1 MTSPDRDLLY
11 VTPIAPSDTGNGL
24 AMRGELISAAASSDF
39 RVKILV
45 VPVVGPGRVLP
56 GREISVLP
64 LPGPRQ
70 LAAQAAALMTSATW
84 RDRISRTYP
93 LPWLATL
100 APATLAAA
108 AEQILGP
115 ARGTPVHVA
124 RSYLAPLGIALAE
137 RIGSAWL
144 TLDLDDDDEGLA
156 RTAGDEATGAAY
168 GRLVAEFGPLFSAVA
183 LAAPAEATAVSAR
196 HGLTTTVLPNALT
209 GPAASLCSGSAGPG
223 APIVPR
229 SRAGHDA
236 VELLFVGNLT
246 YWANAEAA
254 VRLVRDVLPHVRRL
268 TGRTIRVTLAGDTG
282 HDLQLKSL
290 AREPGVR
297 LTGFVPDVGPVYD
310 RADMLVAPLMYASG
324 TRIKLLEAFSRGV
337 PVVTTAAG
345 AAGLEVASGEHLLIA
360 DPGEMAHAVVRL
372 AADDELRAR
381 LTARALELVRRNYS
395 QAAVV
400 PRIREFFAT
409 AAASAGQAAF
419 S

>member
-1 MTSPDRDLLY
+1 
-11 VTPIAPSDTGNGL
+11 
-24 AMRGELISAAASSDF
+24 MRSELISVAASIDF
-39 RVKILV
+39 RLKILV
-45 VPVVGPGRVLP
+45 VPVVGPGRVQP

-70 LAAQAAALMTSATW
+70 LAAQAAALMASATW
-84 RDRISRTYP
+84 RGRISRTYP

-115 ARGTPVHVA
+115 APGTPVHVA

-168 GRLVAEFGPLFSAVA
+168 GRLVAEFGPLFSGVA

-196 HGLTTTVLPNALT
+196 HGLTTTVLPNAIT
-209 GPAASLCSGSAGPG
+209 GPGCLRPGSPGPG
-223 APIVPR
+223 GLILPR
-229 SRAGHDA
+229 PRGGEGA

-246 YWANAEAA
+246 YWANADAA
-254 VRLVRDVLPHVRRL
+254 VRLVRDVLPRVRRL
-268 TGRTIRVTLAGDTG
+268 TGRTVRVTLAGDAG
-282 HDLQLKSL
+282 HDRELESL

-310 RADMLVAPLMYASG
+310 RADMLVAPLRFAAG

-345 AAGLEVASGEHLLIA
+345 AAGLEVISGQHLLIA
-360 DPGEMAHAVVRL
+360 DPAGEMAQAVVRL
-372 AADDELRAR
+372 AGDDELRAR
-381 LTARALELVRRNYS
+381 LTAGARDLVQRNYS
-395 QAAVV
+395 RAAVV
-400 PRIREFFAT
+400 PRIREFFAAAAGRPELT
-409 AAASAGQAAF
+409 AASRIGYRF
-419 S
+419 H